1 METNNR
7 LSNYFLSEEY
17 EPNNKPLAR
26 VLPEPPRNRPSTRG
40 SLAKAKVNT
49 LKEAATK
56 TLRSGKRLRNN
67 NTKKNVKKPNLSLVK
82 FMKTSSVSKTNVD
95 KATKFQ
101 EEIEK
106 IPIYFINGHACICNV
121 KGPCHGEET
130 EPLFKIPDNAYLLT
144 FGTATDFSGLTE
156 YQMPILHGYVSDIRK
171 YLLVHSA
178 SNVNLA
184 NNIGK
189 SKFSF
194 FADLK
199 RAAQNIDNRNIVYP
213 NMNYNFNNKVNSE
226 LTPRDKNP
234 YGVYRL
240 DVPELPN
247 PINNTAS
254 IIPQDPKR
262 RNWFLSDII
271 AEVYTKT
278 RIHKGIFIN
287 GGCLSSC
294 TREPVGKHMDK
305 AGQIMAYAHTIYPTL
320 RETLTKDEVKALGRT
335 PPYNYG
341 LYRPFT
347 FENPDEAKEMVNA
360 GLYDPKAIVDLDLL
374 YHEEN
379 KPILKTFVH
388 PD

>member
-17 EPNNKPLAR
+17 EPNNKPLVR

-40 SLAKAKVNT
+40 SLARAKVNT
-49 LKEAATK
+49 VKEAATK

-82 FMKTSSVSKTNVD
+82 FMKTTSVSKTNVHE
-95 KATKFQ
+95 ATKFQ

-106 IPIYFINGHACICNV
+106 IPIYFINGHACICNI

-144 FGTATDFSGLTE
+144 FGTATDFCGLTE

-213 NMNYNFNNKVNSE
+213 NMNYSFNNKVDDK

-247 PINNTAS
+247 PINNTFS

-271 AEVYTKT
+271 TEVYKKT
-278 RIHKGIFIN
+278 RVHKGIFIN

-294 TREPVGKHMDK
+294 TSEPVGKHMDK

-320 RETLTKDEVKALGRT
+320 RETLTKDEALALGRSL
-335 PPYNYG
+335 PRNYG
-341 LYRPFT
+341 LHKPFT
-347 FENPDEAKEMVNA
+347 FDNPDEMKEFVNA
-360 GLYDPKAIVDLDLL
+360 GLYDPSAIANMDLL

-379 KPILKTFVH
+379 KAVMKTFVN